1 MSETIT
7 FEVVSGCEGPSLYVD
22 DVRIAGPKPWGGGTV
37 SYRFDV
43 RVDRLLGGIEDF
55 KRMQRS
61 KTGGDTA

>member
-1 MSETIT
+1 MNETIK

-43 RVDRLLGGIEDF
+43 RVDRLLGAIEDF
-55 KRMQRS
+55 KRRQRI
-61 KTGGDTA
+61 KTGDGAA

>member
-1 MSETIT
+1 MSETIK

-55 KRMQRS
+55 KRRLRS
-61 KTGGDTA
+61 KTGGDAA